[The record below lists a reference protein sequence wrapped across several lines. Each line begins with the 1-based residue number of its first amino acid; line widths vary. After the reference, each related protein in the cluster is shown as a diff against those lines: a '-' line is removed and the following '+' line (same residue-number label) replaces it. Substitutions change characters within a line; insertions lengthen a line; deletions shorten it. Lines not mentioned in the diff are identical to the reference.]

1 MSSTTNL
8 AKPSPNGETVLL
20 YLADAREDVHRTKT
34 AIKQGCGLTGMPLEA
49 ALGDLQEL
57 GLIERRSDR
66 FVLSEAGRV
75 YVQRK
80 RDKQA
85 GGNTYNINSQ
95 TNVDQ
100 RVGKAINSSVAQSTV
115 KNAPVKASNGKSDA
129 LTATPISFHSLYS
142 MSATGEVAIDKT
154 LRTAT
159 WPYLTAQAHPTR
171 ASSAPPKHYEGNR
184 APAEITVRFLL
195 AISSLND
202 ALPIP
207 VFDQD
212 KLGRSPKNQIS
223 LAHDVY
229 LSQTHCQFQIKRN
242 KTTNAWELFVEDLNS
257 SNGTLVNGAQIEA
270 HKPALLKH
278 GSKLTLGS
286 LTFVVVE
293 VPLGN

>member
-1 MSSTTNL
+1 MSPTTNL
-8 AKPSPNGETVLL
+8 AKPSPNGETILL
-20 YLADAREDVHRTKT
+20 YLADSREDVHRTKT
-34 AIKQGCGLTGMPLEA
+34 AIKQGCGLTGTPLEA
-49 ALGDLQEL
+49 ALADLQEL

-80 RDKQA
+80 REKKV

-100 RVGKAINSSVAQSTV
+100 RVGKAVNSTVAQSTV
-115 KNAPVKASNGKSDA
+115 KNAAAKTANGKADA
-129 LTATPISFHSLYS
+129 LTATPISFNSLYN
-142 MSATGEVAIDKT
+142 MSANGELGIDKT
-154 LRTAT
+154 LRTGT
-159 WPYLTAQAHPTR
+159 LPYLTAQAHPTR
-171 ASSAPPKHYEGNR
+171 ANSAPPRHYEGNR
-184 APAEITVRFLL
+184 GTVEVSVRFLL
-195 AISSLND
+195 AISSLSD

-242 KTTNAWELFVEDLNS
+242 KTTNAWELYIEDLDS
-257 SNGTLVNGAQIEA
+257 SNGTVVNGTQIDA
-270 HKPALLKH
+270 HKPVLLKH